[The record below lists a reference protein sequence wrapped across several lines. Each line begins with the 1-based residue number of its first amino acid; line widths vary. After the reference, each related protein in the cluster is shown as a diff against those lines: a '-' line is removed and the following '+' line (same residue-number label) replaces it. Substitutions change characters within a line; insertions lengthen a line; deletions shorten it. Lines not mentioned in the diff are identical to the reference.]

1 MIKKLMRY
9 PSSFNDL
16 RTLRKDLRIRGCYK
30 ALSRKSEP
38 LSFHTS
44 KSISQKRKRIFTYE
58 KNYEKA
64 AILKFQRIFRTN
76 FSQHTDKKFKGIK

>member
-1 MIKKLMRY
+1 MTTDTQNDKKLMRY

-16 RTLRKDLRIRGCYK
+16 RTLRTGLRIRGCYN

-38 LSFHTS
+38 SFFHTL
-44 KSISQKRKRIFTYE
+44 KSISQKRERIFTYE

-64 AILKFQRIFRTN
+64 AILKFQRIFR
-76 FSQHTDKKFKGIK
+76 